1 MVPFTEIR
9 NSGRRLD
16 NEGLELGFKT
26 HGFMKY
32 PGEDIEKVIV

>member
-16 NEGLELGFKT
+16 NEGLKLGFKT
-26 HGFMKY
+26 HGFY
-32 PGEDIEKVIV
+32 EISR